1 MHTILKKGFPMKEK
15 PECKN
20 GCVYYNATKKKC
32 DYSEDYTKNV
42 CAIDDLPFYD
52 TPKNAPNNKLI
63 VSHKLNR

>member
-1 MHTILKKGFPMKEK
+1 MKEK

-32 DYSEDYTKNV
+32 EYSENG

-52 TPKNAPNNKLI
+52 TPRNTPKNTLINKLN

>member
-1 MHTILKKGFPMKEK
+1 MKEK

-20 GCVYYNATKKKC
+20 GCVYYNATKNKC
-32 DYSEDYTKNV
+32 EYSENV